1 MSGRRYNLPY
11 HRRRNWLMVWDDL
24 KFSVIVMAIALAVLC
39 AIAII
44 EDLSD
49 KNLAESD
56 ARREAEQAHAA
67 LVADVVRVA
76 QIGAPGYTKTD
87 WTEGT
92 TDVQLRKIK

>member
-1 MSGRRYNLPY
+1 MSRLYNLPHHRRYNW
-11 HRRRNWLMVWDDL
+11 RIIWDDVR
-24 KFSVIVMAIALAVLC
+24 FSVIVIVIALAALC
-39 AIAII
+39 LIAII

-49 KNLAESD
+49 RNLAESD

-67 LVADVVRVA
+67 LVADVERIA
-76 QIGAPGYTKTD
+76 LIGAPGYTRTD

>member
-1 MSGRRYNLPY
+1 MSRLYNLPHHRRYNW
-11 HRRRNWLMVWDDL
+11 RIIWDDVR
-24 KFSVIVMAIALAVLC
+24 FSAIVIVTALAALC
-39 AIAII
+39 LIAII

-49 KNLAESD
+49 RNLAESD

-67 LVADVVRVA
+67 LVADAVRVA

-87 WTEGT
+87 WTECT

>member
-1 MSGRRYNLPY
+1 MSGRRYNLPH
-11 HRRRNWLMVWDDL
+11 HRRRNWLMVWDNV
-24 KFSVIVMAIALAVLC
+24 KFSVIVIVIALAALC
-39 AIAII
+39 LIAII

-49 KNLAESD
+49 RNLAESD

-67 LVADVVRVA
+67 LVADVVRIA

-92 TDVQLRKIK
+92 TEVILRKIK